1 MSNTDR
7 ITRGSTSRVD
17 EPRVKRTA
25 ERGMTLI
32 ELMAVLVIIAVLS
45 SIAIAV
51 MQSRIDKVRL
61 ARCMNELRSIQ
72 STVFVHSDG
81 SNLPNQFT
89 FWQTAWDG
97 LKPGPYYYLTDAE
110 DPNCGHGN
118 DLDQFDEQNPGH
130 PPRQR
135 RDIHFV
141 ALCQH
146 DHKDL
151 AWYVYLEDEGPPL
164 ISWNGSY
171 PGYHRFIHGGHGGS
185 GTGGGGSGGGE
196 PGGGGQGGGGQG
208 RGNG

>member
-1 MSNTDR
+1 
-7 ITRGSTSRVD
+7 
-17 EPRVKRTA
+17 
-25 ERGMTLI
+25 MTLI
-32 ELMAVLVIIAVLS
+32 ELMAVLLIVGILS
-45 SIAIAV
+45 SIALAV
-51 MQSRIDKVRL
+51 MHSRIDKARL

-81 SNLPNQFT
+81 SNLPLQST

-118 DLDQFDEQNPGH
+118 DLDQYDEQNPGH

-141 ALCQH
+141 VLCQH
-146 DHKDL
+146 DHRDL

-164 ISWNGSY
+164 ISWDGSY
-171 PGYHRFIHGGHGGS
+171 PGYHRFIHGNPGG
-185 GTGGGGSGGGE
+185 GPGGGGSGGGG
-196 PGGGGQGGGGQG
+196 PGGGGSGSG
-208 RGNG
+208 GNGHGNG